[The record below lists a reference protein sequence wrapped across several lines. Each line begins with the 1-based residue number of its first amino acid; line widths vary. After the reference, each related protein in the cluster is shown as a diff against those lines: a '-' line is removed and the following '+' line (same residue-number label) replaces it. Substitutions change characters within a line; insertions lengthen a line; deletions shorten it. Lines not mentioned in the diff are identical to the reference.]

1 MYSESDKNN
10 FFSATGSLKKYRR
23 ADLLDEKGNTLIQ
36 ELYVDLLPNQQV
48 FKSCLSDNTTFLVG
62 RKGTGKST
70 IFLRLENE
78 YRKKKEYI
86 SCYLDTKTIFE
97 SAKSD
102 FLSFDY
108 LSDKI
113 PNNAHEK
120 YLIERAFI
128 QSILV
133 GIINELS
140 KQFQSTLDKIRSV
153 LGFDKTNEVQDKLK
167 SLLNQIQNNEHLKS
181 IEIPVVSE
189 VNRRLKSSSENLKEK
204 AFQSQSSLTGSLSL
218 INPRTEGYLSRLD
231 ENNFSNKQQDEWEN
245 EFSQIFL
252 KVFQIKNV
260 INDVKD
266 ILSTINIKHLIVF
279 LDDFSEIEESSLKRF
294 VDVVLAPLNNWS
306 EEFVKFKIAAYPN
319 RLHFGDID
327 KGKVDIIDLDFYN
340 LYSEFD
346 RGTMEDRA
354 IDFTKRLIDSRISY
368 FTKKPIEY
376 FFDTKNESID
386 EYYKLIF
393 QISMNVP
400 RIVGYILFY
409 CYQSNILYGNSINK
423 KSLESAAQRYY
434 DKVISSFFDT
444 TTYSLISYD
453 DKITSLQQGELLKI
467 FTSSLKDIR
476 KRITIG
482 DLSGEAYRSTSKNP
496 YTSHFYFPPN
506 FEQFIKT
513 LELNFFISKY
523 NEMSDRDGSKVSIYS
538 INYGLAILENLRWG
552 KPDGTAY
559 RKYFIARPFD
569 FTKKIEDFLKESK
582 KIMCI
587 NPNCAKTYPYEQ
599 LDFLEFNK
607 MKCVECQTPVKVT
620 SVSENIKEELD
631 KIDKSKLL
639 PKVDF
644 SILYE
649 LHKNEDPLF
658 AREIAEELDVSS
670 YLIAARGKRLDE
682 RYGYVKRVHNGQIYA
697 YSISEKAKKEYFNK
711 NGGHFLNI
719 GQ

>member
-1 MYSESDKNN
+1 MYSDKEKNN
-10 FFSATGSLKKYRR
+10 FFSATDSLKKYRR

-70 IFLRLENE
+70 IILRLEKE
-78 YRKKKEYI
+78 YRKKKEYL

-102 FLSFDY
+102 VVSYDY
-108 LSDKI
+108 LTDKI
-113 PNNAHEK
+113 PNKTLEK

-128 QSILV
+128 QTILTE
-133 GIINELS
+133 IIKELNN
-140 KQFQSTLDKIRSV
+140 QFQSTIDKIKGI
-153 LGFDKTNEVQDKLK
+153 LGFHRTNQVQEKLE
-167 SLLNQIQNNEHLKS
+167 SILNQIQNNEHLKS
-181 IEIPVVSE
+181 IEIPVLSE
-189 VNRRLKSSSENLKEK
+189 VNRRLKSSSEDFKSK
-204 AFQSQSSLTGSLSL
+204 AFKNSASLEGSASVIKQEVKGNISHTEEEKLS
-218 INPRTEGYLSRLD
+218 NR
-231 ENNFSNKQQDEWEN
+231 QQDEWEN

-252 KVFQIKNV
+252 RVFQIKNV
-260 INDVKD
+260 INEIKD
-266 ILSTINIKHLIVF
+266 ILSIINIKHLIVF

-306 EEFVKFKIAAYPN
+306 EEFIKFKIAAYPN
-319 RLHFGDID
+319 RIHFGDID
-327 KGKVDIIDLDFYN
+327 KGKIDIIDLDFYN

-368 FTKKPIEY
+368 FTKEPIEY
-376 FFDTKNESID
+376 YFDTKNETIE

-400 RIVGYILFY
+400 RIIGYVLFY
-409 CYQSNILYGNSINK
+409 CYQSNILYGNPINRK
-423 KSLESAAQRYY
+423 ALESASERYY

-453 DKITSLQQGELLKI
+453 DKISSLQQRELLNI
-467 FTSSLKDIR
+467 FTESLKNIR
-476 KRITIG
+476 RRIITG
-482 DLSGEAYRSTSKNP
+482 DLIGETYRSTSRNP
-496 YTSHFYFPPN
+496 FTSHFYFPPS

-538 INYGLAILENLRWG
+538 INYGLAIQSNLRWG
-552 KPDGTAY
+552 KPEGTAY

-569 FTKKIEDFLKESK
+569 FSKQIEEFLKKSK
-582 KIMCI
+582 KIICI
-587 NPNCAKTYPYEQ
+587 NPNCGRTYPYEQ
-599 LDFLEFNK
+599 LEFLEFNK
-607 MKCVECQTPVKVT
+607 MKCVECQSPVKVT
-620 SVSENIKEELD
+620 SVSENIQEELD

-644 SILYE
+644 SLLYE
-649 LHKNEDPLF
+649 LHKNDEPLY

-670 YLIAARGKRLDE
+670 YLIAGRGKRLDE
-682 RYGYVKRVHNGQIYA
+682 RYGLVKREHNGQIYA
-697 YSISEKAKKEYFNK
+697 YTITEKADNEYFNK
-711 NGGHFLNI
+711 TGHNT
-719 GQ
+719 